1 MLDAGKTGHRL
12 RPKSYQDHDKDFN
25 KLPKSSE
32 KRDFILDVL
41 EDVGRSLRDDIL
53 KEYEQQT
60 ICSGRDADLIKP
72 LQDIKRRV
80 AAGDGNGPD
89 HQTACKVLAKELELI
104 EEHVR
109 QVNSAYKRIPW
120 RSISA
125 SIGKGKK
132 VKGDQKEDPT
142 RKVAAMYASEVP
154 GIILMSDREVT
165 RVKASFAY
173 KEMSQ
178 YNENFAFAVAFKDL
192 CDIKASESSDG
203 AAAVMRS
210 LDEMKSI
217 PASARKLV
225 ETGLEMERRVS

>member
-1 MLDAGKTGHRL
+1 M
-12 RPKSYQDHDKDFN
+12 
-25 KLPKSSE
+25 
-32 KRDFILDVL
+32 L

-53 KEYEQQT
+53 KEYEQRT
-60 ICSGRDADLIKP
+60 IYSGPDADLIKP

-80 AAGDGNGPD
+80 AAGDANGPD
-89 HQTACKVLAKELELI
+89 HRTACKVLAKELELV

-109 QVNSAYKRIPW
+109 QVNSAYKSIPW

-125 SIGKGKK
+125 STGKSKK
-132 VKGDQKEDPT
+132 AKGDQKEDPT

-154 GIILMSDREVT
+154 GIILMSDREVA
-165 RVKASFAY
+165 RIKASFAY
-173 KEMSQ
+173 EMSPHK
-178 YNENFAFAVAFKDL
+178 ENFAFSVAFKDL

-225 ETGLEMERRVS
+225 ETGLEMERRVA